1 MCPYC
6 DALTYSFW
14 LNWSILLL
22 SYIWLLICAWEIV
35 NKLRKSVFYNHL
47 WERYFNPPFL
57 LGGGYFKT
65 VRTVLYPNENGTLS
79 SWERYFTDFLLRF
92 ERGTKSMVY
101 LIKYNDL
108 FHILLFHTLYYTL
121 TYTTHLLPTMI
132 LWGIQWYHV
141 FYHFSLYICNDSCCF
156 QTTY

>member
-108 FHILLFHTLYYTL
+108 FHILLFHVLYTYFRLWYCGAYSDITYSITFHCIYVMIHAVFRQL
-121 TYTTHLLPTMI
+121 TRI
-132 LWGIQWYHV
+132 KK
-141 FYHFSLYICNDSCCF
+141 
-156 QTTY
+156 